1 MISRTIKVEPATS
14 EGLAPFGSLIATSGW
29 TPDASFPAFNFW
41 NCLGLADMKGTPSL
55 CMVESFD
62 GAVQEST
69 IFERHGGTTETLIP
83 VDGDI
88 VVVLAHDATG
98 CYDMIEE
105 ESVRAFRIAQ
115 GNAVILNAGTWHY
128 APIACGRTTRTF
140 ILFDRDTPGI
150 DVTVIDTGETLGVS
164 WVLEH

>member
-1 MISRTIKVEPATS
+1 MTKWI
-14 EGLAPFGSLIATSGW
+14 
-29 TPDASFPAFNFW
+29 N
-41 NCLGLADMKGTPSL
+41 N
-55 CMVESFD
+55 D
-62 GAVQEST
+62 GE
-69 IFERHGGTTETLIP
+69 IFEDE
-83 VDGDI
+83 
-88 VVVLAHDATG
+88 DAARDR